1 MARTIPQAFQLL
13 LSRLDPTAPE
23 DGARLRHGRT
33 IKQGLT
39 SAFSNVSK
47 VEVIGSHTRESAIHV
62 HSDVDYLAVLSKA
75 DATRGGSLVRSTTI
89 LKRVRDALDGRFPK
103 TAVRVDGPAVVVAFE
118 GGKGAVDVVPAVW
131 TGTVS
136 QQSGYPKYAIPNAQ
150 GGWLETSPQYHG
162 KYITTA
168 NQKARGKLAS
178 TMRLLKAWKFA
189 RQPAIPCL
197 GFHVEMLL
205 ASEGTCNGVR
215 SYGGLLVDAFR
226 LLRDRGGRGL
236 NDPKRVS
243 PRIDVARSEA
253 ERKRLVTA
261 AAYAADHAERAIR
274 AEAEFKLDEAFRQWD
289 LVFNGTFPGR
299 R

>member
-1 MARTIPQAFQLL
+1 MARDIPQAFKLL
-13 LSRLDPTAPE
+13 LSRLAPTAPE
-23 DGARLRHGRT
+23 DGARLRHART
-33 IKQGLT
+33 IKQGLV
-39 SAFSNVSK
+39 AQFSSVNK

-75 DATRGGSLVRSTTI
+75 DVTRGGSLVKSSTI
-89 LKRVRDALDGRFPK
+89 LQRVRGALDGRFPR
-103 TAVRVDGPAVVVAFE
+103 TTVRVDGPAVVVAF
-118 GGKGAVDVVPAVW
+118 GRGKGAVDVVPAVW

-136 QQSGYPKYAIPNAQ
+136 QQSGYPKYAIPDAR

-162 KYITTA
+162 KYIKTA
-168 NQKARGKLAS
+168 NERAGRKLAE

-197 GFHVEMLL
+197 GFHVELLL
-205 ASEGTCNGVR
+205 ASAGTCNGVR
-215 SYGGLLVDAFR
+215 SYGGLLLDVFR
-226 LLRDRGGRGL
+226 LLRDRRGRGL

-243 PRIDVARSEA
+243 PRVDVVRSEA

-274 AEAEFKLDEAFRQWD
+274 AEAEFKQDEGFRQWD
-289 LVFNGTFPGR
+289 LVFNGIFPGR